1 LNPSITT
8 KGTNLSVV
16 VSGSAFFRRG
26 KNCRA
31 DLEEMKFRLFYFRS
45 RIIPLDV
52 PSVEAFPVPISE
64 NLSERTPTSVI
75 AIEFDEP

>member
-1 LNPSITT
+1 
-8 KGTNLSVV
+8 
-16 VSGSAFFRRG
+16 
-26 KNCRA
+26 
-31 DLEEMKFRLFYFRS
+31 
-45 RIIPLDV
+45 V